1 MKPVWMV
8 RSRQIAQKLSFWL
21 MLIGYDPHDHSL
33 SHRIYLIYASIFM
46 SLWGFAVLSL
56 AAGATATMLTLAGI
70 GSANQAA
77 ARISWLILVIWCLYQ
92 LWQVSR
98 HSPFVFS
105 EEDAYLICQTPVR
118 RSFVAISWFVGDWF
132 TQALPF
138 WAISVT
144 FGFAMVEV
152 QLGGNV
158 TFADFF
164 LYVAS
169 GLRALSMV
177 LPIHLGLLA
186 LLWALGALRLH
197 GDHEWRWYPSLTLIG
212 IILLIGS
219 LVSGIGNPAGTSV
232 AASAWQAISWPINYP
247 LQAAFSIHPWV
258 NGVVVAIGMA
268 VIGLVALALAGEKL
282 NLSRAA
288 QESTQREKIQTAR
301 RYGMGGLV
309 QEIKQQERLGIGR
322 DPTKLPAR
330 SGTWV
335 LPWKDILQSRYE
347 IGLSGIWNWLIFLGI
362 SLGFLLA
369 PDLGSRVLL
378 FAFWIFTLG
387 QRTTSRLRADL
398 TNWWILRSLPFPA
411 ESLLLAELAIP
422 CGLTIFIEWLAI
434 IFGGTALGISRLA
447 VALLILPICVVLS
460 LFSAYDVLR
469 QTKAEMLLNGN
480 VPGIS
485 ALAIL
490 GGAFCVAIPTGIVWW
505 LSPFSGI
512 GVLLAFTS
520 SLLLAYGVWHMAAH
534 KYRSIS

>member
-46 SLWGFAVLSL
+46 SLWGFAVLAL
-56 AAGATATMLTLAGI
+56 AAGATATMLTESGI

-77 ARISWLILVIWCLYQ
+77 AQISLFILVIWSLYQ

-98 HSPFVFS
+98 RSPFVFS
-105 EEDAYLICQTPVR
+105 EEDAYLICQTPVK
-118 RSFVAISWFVGDWF
+118 RSFVAISWFAGDWF
-132 TQALPF
+132 IQALPF
-138 WAISVT
+138 WAIGVT

-152 QLGGNV
+152 QLGGKV
-158 TFADFF
+158 SFADFF

-169 GLRALSMV
+169 GLRALSAF
-177 LPIHLGLLA
+177 LPLHLGLLA

-197 GDHEWRWYPSLTLIG
+197 GDREWRWLPSLTLIG
-212 IILLIGS
+212 IVLLISS
-219 LVSGIGNPAGTSV
+219 LVCGIESPALTGVVTPV
-232 AASAWQAISWPINYP
+232 WQAILWPLNYP
-247 LQAAFSIHPWV
+247 LQAAFSIRPWGSGLLV
-258 NGVVVAIGMA
+258 ALGVAI
-268 VIGLVALALAGEKL
+268 IGLVALIISGEGL

-309 QEIKQQERLGIGR
+309 HEIKQRERLGIGR
-322 DPTKLPAR
+322 DPTRLPAR
-330 SGTWV
+330 PGLWV

-347 IGLSGIWNWLIFLGI
+347 LGLSGIWNWLVLLGI

-369 PDLGSRVLL
+369 PDLGSRILL
-378 FAFWIFTLG
+378 FAFWIFALG

-398 TNWWILRSLPFPA
+398 TNWWLLRSLPFPA
-411 ESLLLAELAIP
+411 ENLLLAELAIP
-422 CGLTIFIEWLAI
+422 WGLAVIIEWLVI
-434 IFGGTALGISRLA
+434 IFAGTGLGVSRLA
-447 VALLILPICVVLS
+447 VALLMPLVCVILS

-469 QTKAEMLLNGN
+469 QSKADILLNGN

-485 ALAIL
+485 ALAIV
-490 GGAFCVAIPTGIVWW
+490 GGALCLAIPAGMVWW
-505 LSPFSGI
+505 LRQFSWIGI
-512 GVLLAFTS
+512 SLSLIT
-520 SLLLAYGVWHMAAH
+520 SLLLAYGVWHMAAN
-534 KYRSIS
+534 KYRSIA

>member
-46 SLWGFAVLSL
+46 SLWGFAVLAL
-56 AAGATATMLTLAGI
+56 AAGATATMLTGSGI

-77 ARISWLILVIWCLYQ
+77 AQISLFLLVIWCLYQ

-98 HSPFVFS
+98 RSPFVFS

-118 RSFVAISWFVGDWF
+118 RSFVAISWFIGDWF

-152 QLGGNV
+152 QLGGKV

-197 GDHEWRWYPSLTLIG
+197 GDREWRWLPRLILIG
-212 IILLIGS
+212 IVLLTGG
-219 LVSGIGNPAGTSV
+219 LLWGTENPELTGFV
-232 AASAWQAISWPINYP
+232 APVWGAISWPLNYP
-247 LQAAFSIHPWV
+247 LQAAFSIYPWG
-258 NGVVVAIGMA
+258 NGLFVAIGVA
-268 VIGLVALALAGEKL
+268 ITGLLALALAGENL

-309 QEIKQQERLGIGR
+309 QEIKQQDRLGIGR
-322 DPTKLPAR
+322 DPTRLPVR
-330 SGTWV
+330 PGLWV
-335 LPWKDILQSRYE
+335 LPWKDVLQSRYE
-347 IGLSGIWNWLIFLGI
+347 LGLSGIWSWLVLLGI

-369 PDLGSRVLL
+369 PDVGSRVLL
-378 FAFWIFTLG
+378 FAFWIFALG

-398 TNWWILRSLPFPA
+398 TNWWLLRSLPFPA
-411 ESLLLAELAIP
+411 ESLLLAELVIP
-422 CGLTIFIEWLAI
+422 WGLTVLIEWLAI
-434 IFGGTALGISRLA
+434 IFGGTGLGISRLMA
-447 VALLILPICVVLS
+447 ALFIPPVCMILS

-485 ALAIL
+485 ALAIV
-490 GGAFCVAIPTGIVWW
+490 GGAFCLAIPAGIVWW
-505 LSPFSGI
+505 LSQFSWI
-512 GVLLAFTS
+512 GMLLAFITS
-520 SLLLAYGVWHMAAH
+520 VLLAYGVWHMAAN
-534 KYRSIS
+534 KYRSIV